1 MSEPYD
7 DEVPT
12 EAVPLPEPLPTLV
25 RVSTAFSQRMP
36 TQRVLDQL
44 SRIEGSDFGALAT
57 AQPFRIVAFRA
68 LLRDFPDYDV
78 TALWMHAY
86 DTEVE
91 MEDVNPTNGTSPT
104 SGPPSVG
111 TGDYVPQTLTP

>member
-1 MSEPYD
+1 MSGPYD
-7 DEVPT
+7 DEPPT
-12 EAVPLPEPLPTLV
+12 EALPLPEALPTLV

-44 SRIEGSDFGALAT
+44 SRIEGSDFGTLAS

-68 LLRDFPDYDV
+68 LLRDFPDFDT

-91 MEDVNPTNGTSPT
+91 IEDINPTNGTSPT
-104 SGPPSVG
+104 SGPPSVV
-111 TGDYVPQTLTP
+111 TGEYIPQTLTP